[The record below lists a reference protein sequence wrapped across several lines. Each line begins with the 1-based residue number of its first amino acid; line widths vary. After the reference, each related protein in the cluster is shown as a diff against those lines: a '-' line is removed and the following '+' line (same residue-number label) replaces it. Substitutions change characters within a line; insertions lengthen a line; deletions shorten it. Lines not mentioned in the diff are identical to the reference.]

1 MCLVW
6 PKYLFEDSLY
16 ENKPGGTYDDDM
28 LTAALQKL
36 PELQEDNMEKPKDAY
51 IEFESGNEEEDGKF
65 VIRPETAGTMLVIVQ
80 LAAGV
85 GDAAARYSEV
95 VEAEKIGGAYVE
107 ASMKSDNAKIIA
119 RCNDLNDLVGAS
131 ITYEL
136 PDGSTMRLNSDVTKD
151 WLVKDDS
158 GKLVWTDKKEDAGK
172 GLEFLKIGNF
182 FGGRWMKDDIEVCFY
197 DWYDDEYDIRL
208 YQRGPN
214 EEILKDAIAKG
225 KYDAATDTITATVE
239 FENEEPFD
247 VTFSYDSNNN
257 VVWSG
262 NGEEKAMTY
271 SMITAD

>member
-1 MCLVW
+1 M
-6 PKYLFEDSLY
+6 K
-16 ENKPGGTYDDDM
+16 KI
-28 LTAALQKL
+28 AALIL
-36 PELQEDNMEKPKDAY
+36 ALCLSIAAFSALAEDEIGFYTDEHPEAMAY
-51 IEFESGNEEEDGKF
+51 VSTWVAEDGYWRIEVYDEDGGLKL
-65 VIRPETAGTMLVIVQ
+65 MIVHTLGDNKEDIWEYSALLDDSQ
-80 LAAGV
+80 VLAAMPFGLHYQQDTV
-85 GDAAARYSEV
+85 SGEWLEKYYEDG
-95 VEAEKIGGAYVE
+95 EA
-107 ASMKSDNAKIIA
+107 DFT
-119 RCNDLNDLVGAS
+119 LN
-131 ITYEL
+131 
-136 PDGSTMRLNSDVTKD
+136 
-151 WLVKDDS
+151 DS